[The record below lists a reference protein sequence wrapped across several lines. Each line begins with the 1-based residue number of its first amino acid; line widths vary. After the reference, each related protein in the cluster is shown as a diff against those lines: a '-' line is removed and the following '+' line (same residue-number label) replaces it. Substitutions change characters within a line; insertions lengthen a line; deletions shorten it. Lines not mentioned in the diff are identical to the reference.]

1 MSEPRK
7 VYPSQLDPV
16 KRHQYYETFYA
27 KQKEKGTTVCTICY
41 GKYMYF
47 NKTHHIKGQHHLRAV
62 AEKKRADEL
71 KSAIQKLDAIF
82 TDEELK
88 HLPPTS
94 EAGSVA
100 GD

>member
-1 MSEPRK
+1 
-7 VYPSQLDPV
+7 
-16 KRHQYYETFYA
+16 
-27 KQKEKGTTVCTICY
+27 
-41 GKYMYF
+41 MYF